1 MAIASKLSK
10 KTTIRKQ
17 TGLGNVGSGT
27 GQVLRRTSSTFSAN
41 RDMYQSAEVVSHHQS
56 EGNSYGLKRTQ
67 GSVEGEISAGTYQL
81 LIEGM
86 LEASAAAVS
95 AYNVGSD
102 VVPNEAGTFTTTA
115 GDYLAAG
122 LKVGMVGR
130 WTGFASPGDANN
142 ATNFLITALT
152 DKIMTGVFL
161 NGDSVTTDTAG
172 DDVTFTVVGQVV
184 SPPLT
189 GHTKD
194 YFQVEEWY
202 SDLTDSDLF
211 SDCLISGIELNLPA
225 SGNGTISTSF
235 VGLTRLLSGEQVMTS
250 PTAESETDI
259 MSSINGYLYVNGTLT
274 PVSSIQVSIS
284 NAAATTGAEI
294 GSNSPSDIN
303 RNVISV
309 SGSFTQY
316 VRDQVLSTLYDAETE
331 VSLIAV
337 MAADETATSDFVAIT
352 LGKIKITGDA
362 PDDNDSIMRTFPFT
376 ARINHD
382 GGTALAW
389 PETIISIQDSQ
400 FA

>member
-1 MAIASKLSK
+1 MAIASKIAK

-17 TGLGNVGSGT
+17 TGLGVAGSDN
-27 GQVLRRTSSTFSAN
+27 GQVLRRTSSTFSAT
-41 RDMYQSAEVVSHHQS
+41 RDMYQSSEVVSHHQS
-56 EGNSYGLKRTQ
+56 EGNSYGLKKTQ
-67 GSVEGEISAGTYQL
+67 GSINGEISAGTYQL
-81 LIEGM
+81 LVEGM
-86 LEASAAAVS
+86 LEAAAASVTP
-95 AYNVGSD
+95 YNVGTD
-102 VVPNEAGTFTTTA
+102 VTPNAAGTFTTA
-115 GDYLAAG
+115 GGNYLTAG

-142 ATNFLITALT
+142 ATNFLITGLT
-152 DKIMTGVFL
+152 ATVMTGVFI
-161 NGDSVTTDTAG
+161 NGTAVTTDTSG
-172 DDVTFTVVGQVV
+172 DDVTFTVVGQVC

-189 GHTKD
+189 AHTKD

-211 SDCLISGIELNLPA
+211 TDCMISSMELNLPA
-225 SGNGTISTSF
+225 SGNGTIAASF
-235 VGLTRLLSGEQVMTS
+235 VGLTRVLSGTQVMAS
-250 PTAESETDI
+250 AAAESETDI
-259 MSSINGYLYVNGTLT
+259 MSAINGYLYVNGTLT
-274 PVSSIQVSIS
+274 PVSSIQLSIS

-316 VRDQVLSTLYDAETE
+316 VRDQTLSTLYDAETE
-331 VSLIAV
+331 VSLVVV
-337 MAADETATSDFVAIT
+337 MAADETATSDFVAVT